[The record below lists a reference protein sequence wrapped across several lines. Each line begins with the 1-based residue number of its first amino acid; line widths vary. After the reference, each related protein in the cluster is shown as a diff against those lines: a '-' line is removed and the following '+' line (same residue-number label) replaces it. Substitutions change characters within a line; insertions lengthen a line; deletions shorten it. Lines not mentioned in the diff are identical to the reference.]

1 MFERN
6 KDQDKPR
13 GRLANWLSR
22 VFGDKEEPTKAVEAF
37 SLDTPE
43 EPTADEVQ
51 TQSRMTDEYK
61 AFLQEQEKTWP
72 QDMPED
78 TRNVPCAE
86 AEPENETT
94 ETPVTEAEPV
104 MEPLP
109 EETAP
114 AEAEKATD
122 EVPAAPDETV

>member
-1 MFERN
+1 MKEMFERN

-22 VFGDKEEPTKAVEAF
+22 VFGDKEEPTEAVEAF

-51 TQSRMTDEYK
+51 NQSRMTEEYQ

-72 QDMPED
+72 QDQPED

-86 AEPENETT
+86 AEHENEAV
-94 ETPVTEAEPV
+94 ETPVTEAEPAT
-104 MEPLP
+104 ETLPEQPAP
-109 EETAP
+109 EET
-114 AEAEKATD
+114 
-122 EVPAAPDETV
+122 V